1 MLKNIK
7 NLYYFSRNIPRNSYI
22 VYDYLTYKNLVLDKI
37 IESKDEDDQEFLSLS
52 DDNSFIKKFGKE
64 FVKNIRGDG
73 INKYNTIK
81 IDKKLLKKNILK
93 IQYING
99 RRIHNKN
106 LRDDMIISNR
116 MKNAILKD
124 TNIDKLSNN
133 EYLVY
138 SHLNKYKN
146 DYTNLLISSYL
157 PGNVSKD
164 LYNTINK
171 NLYSKLKNNEINE
184 KQYYNILKKINSINI

>member
-1 MLKNIK
+1 MKNIK
-7 NLYYFSRNIPRNSYI
+7 
-22 VYDYLTYKNLVLDKI
+22 
-37 IESKDEDDQEFLSLS
+37 
-52 DDNSFIKKFGKE
+52 
-64 FVKNIRGDG
+64 GDG
-73 INKYNTIK
+73 INKYSTIK
-81 IDKKLLKKNILK
+81 IDEKLLENNILK
-93 IQYING
+93 IRYING

-106 LRDDMIISNR
+106 LRYDIIISNR

-146 DYTNLLISSYL
+146 DDTNLLISSYL
-157 PGNVSKD
+157 AGNVSKS

-171 NLYSKLKNNEINE
+171 NLYNKLKNNEINK
-184 KQYYNILKKINSINI
+184 KQYYNILKK

>member
-1 MLKNIK
+1 M
-7 NLYYFSRNIPRNSYI
+7 
-22 VYDYLTYKNLVLDKI
+22 
-37 IESKDEDDQEFLSLS
+37 
-52 DDNSFIKKFGKE
+52 
-64 FVKNIRGDG
+64 KNIRGDG
-73 INKYNTIK
+73 INEYNTIR
-81 IDKKLLKKNILK
+81 IDDNLLKKNILK

-106 LRDDMIISNR
+106 LRDDMFISNR
-116 MKNAILKD
+116 IKNAILKD
-124 TNIDKLSNN
+124 ANIDKLSNN

-146 DYTNLLISSYL
+146 DDTNLIISYL
-157 PGNVSKD
+157 AGNVSKD

-171 NLYSKLKNNEINE
+171 NLYNKLKDNEINK